1 MPLKI
6 KQMKSKQLSSSA
18 ASESVSDFS
27 SELSLRSGKVPTV
40 TKLEELASAIE
51 QKSSESENQEEVEN
65 PEEIHSPLEFK
76 LDLSMI
82 IQKNGKT
89 EEFYNIVLQNY
100 LGKQNKP
107 IEYLFKDENGF
118 DDEERIRFLN
128 WLVEITYA
136 YQMNYSTF
144 FIVCSILDEFQK
156 KTQNI
161 SKDNLHLTG
170 VSCIYL
176 ASKFNDVIPLRLDQ
190 AIDISHNRLG
200 RTKILQRELE
210 IFQCLDH
217 SLNFSNGFLFLTLLL
232 RLYLSKKKDKEN
244 DIIEIA
250 YFTLK
255 LCCFDYE
262 LQSKY
267 YQSEISAGC
276 LSYAVMLVNSN
287 DQGIVSEHI
296 TTSLLHLLKSANV
309 VKDKQIVIVVKHIEG
324 LIDKYFTDIQ
334 FKGKIQKLI
343 EYNQTQTEL
352 LKSYLQIRN
361 IDQ

>member
-1 MPLKI
+1 
-6 KQMKSKQLSSSA
+6 MKSKQSSS
-18 ASESVSDFS
+18 SVVSDSVSDLS

-40 TKLEELASAIE
+40 TKQEELASAIE
-51 QKSSESENQEEVEN
+51 QKSSESENINEIEN

-89 EEFYNIVLQNY
+89 EEFYNLVLQSY
-100 LGKQNKP
+100 LSKQQKP
-107 IEYLFKDENGF
+107 KEYLSKDDKGF

-128 WLVEITYA
+128 WLIEITYA

-144 FIVCSILDEFQK
+144 FIVCSILDEYQK

-161 SKDNLHLTG
+161 SRDNLHLTG

-200 RTKILQRELE
+200 RSKILKKELE
-210 IFQCLDH
+210 IFECLDH
-217 SLNFSNGFLFLTLLL
+217 QLNFSNGFLFLTLLL
-232 RLYLSKKKDKEN
+232 RLYLSKIKDKEN

-276 LSYAVMLVNSN
+276 LSYAAMLVNSN
-287 DQGIVSEHI
+287 NQGRVSGHI
-296 TTSLLHLLKSANV
+296 TTSLLNLLKTVNV
-309 VKDKQIVIVVKHIEG
+309 VKDEQIVIVGEHIEA

-334 FKGKIQKLI
+334 FRGKIQKLI

-352 LKSYLQIRN
+352 LKSYLEIRN
-361 IDQ
+361 YDP